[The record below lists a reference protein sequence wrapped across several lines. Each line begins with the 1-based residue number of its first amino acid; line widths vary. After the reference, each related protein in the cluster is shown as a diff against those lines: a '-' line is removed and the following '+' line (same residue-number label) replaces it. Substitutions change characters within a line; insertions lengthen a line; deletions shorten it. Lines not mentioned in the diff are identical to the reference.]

1 MLIITI
7 FYKVVLFLYFILK
20 VNNGSVFIVLIV
32 KFIQR
37 LMMEIEARVI
47 NLENE
52 VEQLKRRIRKLQDGR
67 Q

>member
-1 MLIITI
+1 
-7 FYKVVLFLYFILK
+7 
-20 VNNGSVFIVLIV
+20 
-32 KFIQR
+32 
-37 LMMEIEARVI
+37 MEIEARVI